1 MKLFILIALLGLIGC
16 GREAINPSIENY
28 NSYGTKK
35 PSIIPS
41 QASRNVSEEIR
52 NATIIVAPE
61 IQDLKELD
69 FRPLEGSTSSD
80 WLSLWNELPYANVL
94 INDFSRTIDSEK
106 RILALNEIIIAS
118 GAYRDQAALDV
129 YKLKKKLAV
138 EEDTLRSF
146 EVENKL
152 EDLVCYYSRRPRR
165 GKPYPCSLTK
175 TEEFRRSKKFYSCQE
190 WARFQ
195 LIDGQEGHEN
205 LSKYNLITEGCSSLQ
220 DKVSVY
226 SNKVKHLESVRVSA
240 ESVVLDVL
248 LETEKVTDLVFAAKA
263 ATIEKPDSIGE
274 ESIIRFNQDQ
284 SSVEEFKL
292 YIDFLPGNSTVTGY
306 HEYSIEN
313 GKIRDVAIKSLD
325 YGVKKLSFTLE
336 LPDMTYSVDA
346 DISVAAM
353 PTGMRIVDS
362 AAKVVFN
369 NGKERVGVFKLELD
383 LK

>member
-1 MKLFILIALLGLIGC
+1 MKIVMLIALMGLASC
-16 GREAINPSIENY
+16 GREAIVPNIENY

-35 PSIIPS
+35 PTIIPS
-41 QASRNVSEEIR
+41 TANQKASEGIR

-61 IQDLKELD
+61 IQDLNDLD

-80 WLSLWNELPYANVL
+80 WESLWSELPYANL
-94 INDFSRTIDSEK
+94 LLNDFSRHIDIEK

-118 GAYRDQAALDV
+118 GAYRDQAALDIF
-129 YKLKKKLAV
+129 KLKKKLKV
-138 EEDTLRSF
+138 EEDSLRSF

-152 EDLVCYYSRRPRR
+152 EDIACYYSRRPRR
-165 GKPYPCSLTK
+165 GKPYNCSLTK

-190 WARFQ
+190 WKKFELIAGQETHENYSRFQ
-195 LIDGQEGHEN
+195 LINQGCQE
-205 LSKYNLITEGCSSLQ
+205 LQ
-220 DKVSVY
+220 EKVSVY
-226 SNKVKHLESVRVSA
+226 SNKVKHLQSVRVSA

-263 ATIEKPDSIGE
+263 STIEKPDSIGE
-274 ESIIRFNQDQ
+274 ESIIRFNNDQ
-284 SSVEEFKL
+284 TAVEELKL

-313 GKIRDVAIKSLD
+313 GKISDVKMTTSN
-325 YGVKKLSFTLE
+325 YGVKKLSLKLE
-336 LPDMTYSVDA
+336 LPDMTYYVNA
-346 DISVAAM
+346 DISVAPM

-362 AAKVVFN
+362 AAKVVFK

-383 LK
+383 LE